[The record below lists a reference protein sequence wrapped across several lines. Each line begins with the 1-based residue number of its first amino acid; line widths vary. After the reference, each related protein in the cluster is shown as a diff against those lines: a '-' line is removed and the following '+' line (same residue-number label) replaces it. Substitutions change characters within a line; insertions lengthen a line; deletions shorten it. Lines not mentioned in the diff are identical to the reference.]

1 MDPNDRSISTV
12 LRDIV
17 QNIQDIVRAEL
28 RLAKKEV
35 GTEVGKAKTAAALL
49 GIGAV
54 CALFGVLFALVA
66 AVMGLARIIPDWGAA
81 LIVSAVT
88 AAVAIVFI
96 FSGRKQLESIRTMP
110 PRTAETVKENV
121 QWIKQHTR

>member
-12 LRDIV
+12 LRHIV

-35 GTEVGKAKTAAALL
+35 GAELGKAKTAAALL
-49 GIGAV
+49 GVGAV

-66 AVMGLARIIPDWGAA
+66 AVFGLTRIVPDWGAA
-81 LIVSAVT
+81 LIVSALT
-88 AAVAIVFI
+88 AAAAMVFI
-96 FSGRKQLESIRTMP
+96 FSGRKQLESIRALP

-121 QWIKQHTR
+121 QWIKQHTK

>member
-1 MDPNDRSISTV
+1 MDPNGRPISSV

-35 GTEVGKAKTAAALL
+35 GTELGKAKTAAALL
-49 GIGAV
+49 AVGAI

-66 AVMGLARIIPDWGAA
+66 AALGLARIIPDWGAA
-81 LIVSAVT
+81 LVVSAFA
-88 AAVAIVFI
+88 AAVAIIFT
-96 FSGRKQLESIRTMP
+96 FSGRKQLESVRAVP

-121 QWIKQHTR
+121 QWIKQHTK